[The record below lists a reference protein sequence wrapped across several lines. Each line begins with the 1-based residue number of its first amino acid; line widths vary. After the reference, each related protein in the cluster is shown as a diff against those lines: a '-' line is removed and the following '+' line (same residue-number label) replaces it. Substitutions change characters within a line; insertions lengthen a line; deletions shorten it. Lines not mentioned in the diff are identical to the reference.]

1 MAMFGKP
8 LWRQK
13 RDSTVPQD
21 AIAPPATMAA
31 TLPEPTPDERR
42 NGWTAQALAKF
53 RAEADRAT
61 DAFLFAGMWGRERP
75 SSCDTDYQVFGR

>member
-21 AIAPPATMAA
+21 AIAPPAN
-31 TLPEPTPDERR
+31 LPEPTPEERR
-42 NGWTAQALAKF
+42 NGWTPETLAKY

-61 DAFLFAGMWGRERP
+61 DARLFAGMFGRNRP
-75 SSCDTDYQVFGR
+75 TTYDTDYPVFGR